1 MVTNTLAYCN
11 TELITAVKS
20 FIVQAIAGVAT
31 MTSKLL
37 HNQNF
42 FLSKLKIL
50 FRLKKNPPG
59 TCTIKLFTSVI
70 TAI

>member
-37 HNQNF
+37 HNQKF
-42 FLSKLKIL
+42 FFVKIEKFVSSEKKIL
-50 FRLKKNPPG
+50 QGHVL
-59 TCTIKLFTSVI
+59 
-70 TAI
+70 